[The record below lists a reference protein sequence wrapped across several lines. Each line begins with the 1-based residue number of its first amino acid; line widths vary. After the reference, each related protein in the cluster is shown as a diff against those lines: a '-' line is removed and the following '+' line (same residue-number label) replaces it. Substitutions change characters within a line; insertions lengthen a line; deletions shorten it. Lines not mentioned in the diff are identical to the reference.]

1 MLLKRY
7 IIFIF
12 FAASAMAN
20 AQNRDTTLIEFSGL
34 VLTSDSLFPIS
45 YVYVFEKNTRQGDVS
60 DGNGFFA
67 LTAKKG
73 DTIVFNGMEYKQS
86 YYIIPDTLRQTKYN
100 IIKLLTQDT
109 NYLQP
114 VVIYPLPP
122 RVQFDYIFVRTEIPD
137 DDLELARK
145 NLKREN
151 LRQEALEGK
160 QDAKYA
166 YSQEMK
172 RQADNLYWKGQ
183 LPPNNLLNPVSW
195 QKFFQAWQR
204 GDYKKKKKTKKK

>member
-1 MLLKRY
+1 MRKILFILFLLFVFSSQAK
-7 IIFIF
+7 
-12 FAASAMAN
+12 
-20 AQNRDTTLIEFSGL
+20 AQKSDTSLIEFSGL

-45 YVYVFEKNTRQGDVS
+45 YVFVFEKNSRQGDMT

-73 DTIVFNGMEYKQS
+73 DTIVFNGIEYKQS
-86 YYIIPDTLRQTKYN
+86 YYVIPDTLTDTKYN

-122 RVQFDYIFVRTEIPD
+122 RVQFDYIFVKTEIPD
-137 DDLELARK
+137 DNLEIARK

-160 QDAKYA
+160 PDAKLA
-166 YSQEMK
+166 YSREMQQ
-172 RQADNLYWKGQ
+172 QAANLYWKGQ
-183 LPPNNLLNPVSW
+183 LPPNNLLNPLSW
-195 QKFFQAWQR
+195 QKFFQAWER
-204 GDYKKKKKTKKK
+204 GDYRRKKKTKK

>member
-1 MLLKRY
+1 MRNKLFVLFAFLAPA
-7 IIFIF
+7 FIV
-12 FAASAMAN
+12 N
-20 AQNRDTTLIEFSGL
+20 AQNRDTGLIEFSGL
-34 VLTSDSLFPIS
+34 VLTSDSLYPIS

-67 LTAKKG
+67 LTARKG

-86 YYIIPDTLRQTKYN
+86 YYIIPDTLKQSKYN

-122 RVQFDYIFVRTEIPD
+122 RLQFDYIFVKTEIPD

-151 LRQEALEGK
+151 LRQEALAGK
-160 QDAKYA
+160 QDAKSA

-204 GDYKKKKKTKKK
+204 GDYKKKKKTKKN